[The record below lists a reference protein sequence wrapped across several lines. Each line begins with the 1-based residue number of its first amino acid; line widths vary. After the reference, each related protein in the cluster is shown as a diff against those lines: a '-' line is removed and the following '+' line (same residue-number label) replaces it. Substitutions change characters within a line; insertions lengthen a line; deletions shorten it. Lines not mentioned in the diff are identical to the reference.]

1 MMLRVSQ
8 GISESGRSPCLGTQD
23 EPSARLGVSGLQF
36 SHENPWIRKART
48 VWVKFGKKLE
58 EFNTLAARTQSATG
72 SYEKLECPF
81 R

>member
-1 MMLRVSQ
+1 MNPVRAW
-8 GISESGRSPCLGTQD
+8 ECLD
-23 EPSARLGVSGLQF
+23 LQL
-36 SHENPWIRKART
+36 SHEKPWGIKKVRT

-72 SYEKLECPF
+72 SYEKLECTF